1 MQLTKKNLYWGAITL
16 TVIMILVGLILFT
29 EQQARIQLTD
39 KEKVVIE
46 NLFEK
51 TKPQCIG
58 RYVIDV
64 PDSFS
69 NRLHDSVYISD
80 FKIESQFI
88 YPPAFK
94 QRIELRE
101 EALRN
106 QKSSK
111 ENSPAL
117 KEIIQLPDG
126 KGVIF
131 DRNISGKDD
140 LSRILEAH
148 VYTGH
153 ITFIITVDILDL
165 SNHKYSAR
173 KKTYE
178 KAGFSDFDMNEKPYK
193 LAAMRSLISRLNG
206 RLNHEIPTEK
216 GVCIPNG
223 FILDNG
229 EKHSEKVGFAYN
241 ISDFIIGLQSDNT
254 IVGSDDTLFNRSS
267 AINESLNYTYFKS
280 LQKQKLSPNGIP
292 AETWLFGGEQNYDG
306 VKMKVYK
313 FDFYAN
319 EATSAYQR
327 PWLNIVLNSEYR
339 QTSYSEAQMVEIWD
353 RIIESLRYKPNAF

>member
-1 MQLTKKNLYWGAITL
+1 
-16 TVIMILVGLILFT
+16 
-29 EQQARIQLTD
+29 
-39 KEKVVIE
+39 
-46 NLFEK
+46 
-51 TKPQCIG
+51 
-58 RYVIDV
+58 
-64 PDSFS
+64 
-69 NRLHDSVYISD
+69 
-80 FKIESQFI
+80 
-88 YPPAFK
+88 
-94 QRIELRE
+94 
-101 EALRN
+101 
-106 QKSSK
+106 
-111 ENSPAL
+111 
-117 KEIIQLPDG
+117 
-126 KGVIF
+126 
-131 DRNISGKDD
+131 
-140 LSRILEAH
+140 
-148 VYTGH
+148 
-153 ITFIITVDILDL
+153 
-165 SNHKYSAR
+165 
-173 KKTYE
+173 
-178 KAGFSDFDMNEKPYK
+178 
-193 LAAMRSLISRLNG
+193 MRSLISRLNG

-229 EKHSEKVGFAYN
+229 KKHSEKVGFAYN

>member
-1 MQLTKKNLYWGAITL
+1 MKPRISVFIGVCGVLICG
-16 TVIMILVGLILFT
+16 LVGYLASHETPRQILT
-29 EQQARIQLTD
+29 E
-39 KEKVVIE
+39 KEKIVIDA
-46 NLFEK
+46 LFEQ
-51 TKPQCIG
+51 TKPQCVG
-58 RYVIDV
+58 RYIIDV
-64 PDSFS
+64 PANWENSS
-69 NRLHDSVYISD
+69 HDSVFIDD
-80 FKIESQFI
+80 FHIESQFI

-111 ENSPAL
+111 KNSPAL

-131 DRNISGKDD
+131 DRNISGQDD

-148 VYTGH
+148 VYTDH
-153 ITFIITVDILDL
+153 IAFIITVDILDL
-165 SNHKYSAR
+165 SNPKYSDR

-178 KAGFSDFDMNEKPYK
+178 KAGFSNFDMNEKPTK
-193 LAAMRSLISRLNG
+193 LAAMQSLISRLSG

-216 GVCIPNG
+216 GLCIPNG
-223 FILDNG
+223 FILDNK
-229 EKHSEKVGFAYN
+229 ENHSEKVGFAYDTSN
-241 ISDFIIGLQSDNT
+241 FIIGLQSDNT

-280 LQKQKLSPNGIP
+280 IHKQKLSPNGIP
-292 AETWLFGGEQNYDG
+292 AETWLFGGEQHYDG

-319 EATSAYQR
+319 EATSTYQK
-327 PWLNIVLNSEYR
+327 PWLNIILNSEYR
-339 QTSYSEAQMVEIWD
+339 QTSYNEAQMVEIWD
-353 RIIESLRYKPNAF
+353 RIVGSLRYKPNAF

>member
-1 MQLTKKNLYWGAITL
+1 
-16 TVIMILVGLILFT
+16 MILVGLILFT
-29 EQQARIQLTD
+29 EQQTRIQLTD

-46 NLFEK
+46 NLFEQ

-58 RYVIDV
+58 RFIIDI
-64 PDSFS
+64 PANWENSS
-69 NRLHDSVYISD
+69 HDTVFIDD
-80 FKIESQFI
+80 FHIESKFI

-101 EALRN
+101 KELREWK
-106 QKSSK
+106 QSE
-111 ENSPAL
+111 ENTPAL
-117 KEIIQLPDG
+117 KNIIQLPNG

-131 DRNISGKDD
+131 DRNRPGANDAY
-140 LSRILEAH
+140 RTLEAH
-148 VYTGH
+148 VYINH
-153 ITFIITVDILDL
+153 IAFIITTNIRDL
-165 SNHKYSAR
+165 SSPRYADE
-173 KKTYE
+173 KKSYIE
-178 KAGFSDFDMNEKPYK
+178 VSGFSEAETNTRPMK
-193 LAAMRSLISRLNG
+193 LVAMQSLISRLNG

-319 EATSAYQR
+319 EATSAYKR

-353 RIIESLRYKPNAF
+353 RIIGSLRYKLNAF